1 MSIMFLYVALSE
13 ADGTQTVD
21 ARADF
26 RSPPKSETSSW
37 LGARAY
43 HVRTDQWGIN
53 SIIMVFSESL
63 NQIASRRNKLKLT
76 FFRLV
81 YYIILYYINIP
92 IQKC

>member
-1 MSIMFLYVALSE
+1 MSIMLLYVALSE
-13 ADGTQTVD
+13 ANSTQTVD

-26 RSPPKSETSSW
+26 RSPPKSETSW

-81 YYIILYYINIP
+81 
-92 IQKC
+92 